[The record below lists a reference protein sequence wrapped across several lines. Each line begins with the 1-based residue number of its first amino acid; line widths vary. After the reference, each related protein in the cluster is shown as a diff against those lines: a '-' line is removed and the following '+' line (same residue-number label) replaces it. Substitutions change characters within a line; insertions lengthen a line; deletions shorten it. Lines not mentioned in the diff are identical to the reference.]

1 MKQIIFILLFISGGL
16 TAQHRT
22 IEDQDGE
29 RMSERTDM
37 EGLKQ
42 GFFNYYNYSNE
53 IIRKD
58 FYINNL
64 LKSRV
69 VVLGG
74 NEIKDKDFKLIEI
87 KLSDFKIESE
97 FEHGEIYV
105 FSNSKI
111 KVNFYN
117 SVNNIAELEKT
128 IIKNVTQTYKAD
140 FPLIITF

>member
-69 VVLGG
+69 VILGG

-105 FSNSKI
+105 LSNSEI

-117 SVNNIAELEKT
+117 SANNIAELEKA